1 MGAADLFTLY
11 SSHGSFANLVMFH
24 IQVSNPLSGW
34 KILDV
39 MSVLSVPV
47 LWDVGAFAK
56 HASEE
61 LEWIVRVSE

>member
-1 MGAADLFTLY
+1 MVY
-11 SSHGSFANLVMFH
+11 SSHSFFANLVMFN

-47 LWDVGAFAK
+47 FWDVGTIAK
-56 HASEE
+56 QASEE
-61 LEWIVRVSE
+61 LEWIVGVNL

>member
-1 MGAADLFTLY
+1 MY
-11 SSHGSFANLVMFH
+11 SSRSFFANLVMFH

-39 MSVLSVPV
+39 VSVLSVPV
-47 LWDVGAFAK
+47 FWDVGTFVK

-61 LEWIVRVSE
+61 LEWIVRVGQ